1 MSDEW
6 VNWNDWE
13 RLQWLMFDAVFYG
26 PTPPWEHGLIMGEF
40 GWEFECRD
48 EYYEYDKEH
57 YMGR

>member
-6 VNWNDWE
+6 DNWSDSE
-13 RLQWLMFDAVFYG
+13 KQQWLMFDAKFYG
-26 PTPPWEHGLIMGEF
+26 PTPPWEHDLVMGEF

-57 YMGR
+57 YMS

>member
-6 VNWNDWE
+6 DNWSDSE
-13 RLQWLMFDAVFYG
+13 KQMWLAFDAVFYG
-26 PTPPWEHGLIMGEF
+26 PTSPWEYDLVMGEF

-57 YMGR
+57 YMGW

>member
-6 VNWNDWE
+6 DNWSDSE
-13 RLQWLMFDAVFYG
+13 KQMWLAFDAVFYG
-26 PTPPWEHGLIMGEF
+26 PTPPWEHDLVMGEF

-57 YMGR
+57 YMGW